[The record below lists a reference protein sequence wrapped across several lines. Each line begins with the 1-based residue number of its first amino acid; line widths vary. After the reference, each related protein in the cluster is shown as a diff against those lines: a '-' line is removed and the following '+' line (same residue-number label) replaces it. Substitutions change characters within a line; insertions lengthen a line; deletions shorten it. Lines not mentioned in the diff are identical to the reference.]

1 MSDGAPIADDAADRL
16 FREVFG
22 RAPAAW
28 GEGHARANL
37 LGEHTDYNDG
47 FVLPTPLAYRTLVA
61 AAPAEG
67 RAPGTVRAHAAGF
80 DETLERHVEQP
91 AQGDWLDYVAGSV
104 WALKDAGHAIPA
116 LEIAIASDVP
126 MGAGLSSSAA
136 LELAVL
142 RAVRAAAGL
151 AVDEAR
157 LAVIGRTAENAYV
170 GMPCGIMDQMVAALG
185 SPGQALFLDTRDLS
199 TRLVGLP
206 ADHAVAVIH
215 CGVAHRLTAG
225 AYATRKAECERA
237 CDALGVTALRDLSP
251 GDLDRIMALPEPL
264 GRRARHVV
272 TENARVL
279 DGVKALEAGDAP
291 AFGRLM
297 DLSHD
302 SQRDDYEVSIPEI
315 DALVDSARRHGA
327 TGARLTGGGFG
338 GSIVALVERGRHDG
352 WLAAVLAENPQA
364 RAL

>member
-1 MSDGAPIADDAADRL
+1 MSSRSRPGAT
-16 FREVFG
+16 G
-22 RAPAAW
+22 WTTSPA
-28 GEGHARANL
+28 
-37 LGEHTDYNDG
+37 
-47 FVLPTPLAYRTLVA
+47 
-61 AAPAEG
+61 
-67 RAPGTVRAHAAGF
+67 
-80 DETLERHVEQP
+80 
-91 AQGDWLDYVAGSV
+91 SV

-199 TRLVGLP
+199 TLAGRLP

-225 AYATRKAECERA
+225 RLRHAQGGVRA
-237 CDALGVTALRDLSP
+237 RLRRLGRDRPARPLARRPRPHHGPAGAAGSP
-251 GDLDRIMALPEPL
+251 GAARGDRERPRA
-264 GRRARHVV
+264 GRRQGAGGRRR
-272 TENARVL
+272 A
-279 DGVKALEAGDAP
+279 GVSAG
-291 AFGRLM
+291 
-297 DLSHD
+297 
-302 SQRDDYEVSIPEI
+302 
-315 DALVDSARRHGA
+315 
-327 TGARLTGGGFG
+327 
-338 GSIVALVERGRHDG
+338 
-352 WLAAVLAENPQA
+352 
-364 RAL
+364 